1 MNNIIISENGIDPRG
16 RVRRMAALLAAL
28 LAFSAF
34 VTSCGGNGD
43 NVTEDG
49 TATTTAEETTADPD
63 ALEVKDLGGITI
75 RAAGQANDARQT
87 FAKDEEN
94 GELVND
100 ALIKRD
106 KYVRD
111 TYNVNLEF
119 FLDQEL
125 EKSITQQVLANDC
138 EFDFMIGTM
147 RTMMQNMTL
156 SGLLS
161 DLNTLPYLSLEDV
174 WWCRGAAD
182 NLHIRDSLYFTAGP
196 ITPQFYFSP
205 YAMAYNKRLAEAY
218 QMPEIEKLV
227 ENGEWTIDKFA
238 SLLKNTAKDLDGDN
252 KIGKDDQLGLA
263 FDNMVGVGFPVAAG
277 IKTSEY
283 DSDGLPVVN
292 MNSERTLDIISKLR
306 VIFGDKE
313 NCFNGESVETGFDN
327 KIFVQGRAIFNT
339 HTMSNMIATF
349 REMEDDYGIIPCPK
363 FDEAQESYYS
373 YSNPWCMIGV
383 AVPVTCADK
392 DTTAYVMEAMAR
404 KSYELVRPAQYDMT
418 LKQKVLRD
426 SDAELML
433 DLIYDNVVYD
443 LNGVFDFGG
452 SASVLEKA
460 IKQGADFTSAYAKIE
475 EKTKTEI
482 AKFVETMNK

>member
-16 RVRRMAALLAAL
+16 SVRRMAALLAAL

-34 VTSCGGNGD
+34 VTSCGENGD

-63 ALEVKDLGGITI
+63 TLEVKDLGGITI

-87 FAKDEEN
+87 FAKDE
-94 GELVND
+94 
-100 ALIKRD
+100 
-106 KYVRD
+106 
-111 TYNVNLEF
+111 
-119 FLDQEL
+119 
-125 EKSITQQVLANDC
+125 
-138 EFDFMIGTM
+138 
-147 RTMMQNMTL
+147 
-156 SGLLS
+156 
-161 DLNTLPYLSLEDV
+161 
-174 WWCRGAAD
+174 
-182 NLHIRDSLYFTAGP
+182 
-196 ITPQFYFSP
+196 
-205 YAMAYNKRLAEAY
+205 
-218 QMPEIEKLV
+218 

>member
-1 MNNIIISENGIDPRG
+1 MNTKDKRAG
-16 RVRRMAALLAAL
+16 VLFLAAL
-28 LAFSAF
+28 LSLTTLTA
-34 VTSCGGNGD
+34 CGG
-43 NVTEDG
+43 
-49 TATTTAEETTADPD
+49 TTADTTDDTTDTTVSEETTIDPD

-106 KYVRD
+106 KFVRD

-119 FLDQEL
+119 HLDTDL

-138 EFDFMIGTM
+138 EFDYVIGTM

-161 DLNTLPYLSLEDV
+161 DLSAMPYLTLDEV
-174 WWCRGAAD
+174 WWCKGAAD

-205 YAMAYNKRLAEAY
+205 YAMAYNKRLAADY
-218 QMPEIEKLV
+218 QMPDIEELV
-227 ENGEWTIDKFA
+227 SSGEWTIDKFA
-238 SLLKNTAKDLDGDN
+238 SLLKNTAKDLDGNN
-252 KIGKDDQLGLA
+252 KIDQNDQLGLA
-263 FDNMVGVGFPVAAG
+263 YDNMVGIGFPTAAG
-277 IKTSEY
+277 MKTSEY
-283 DSDGLPVVN
+283 DSEGLPVVN
-292 MNSERTLDIISKLR
+292 MNSERTLDIISKLTA
-306 VIFGDKE
+306 IFGDKE
-313 NCFNGESVETGFDN
+313 NCFNGESIETGFDN

-363 FDEAQESYYS
+363 YDESQESYYS

-383 AVPVTCADK
+383 AVPVTTSDK

-426 SDAELML
+426 SSAELML

-452 SASVLEKA
+452 SASVLERAVMK
-460 IKQGADFTSAYAKIE
+460 GTDFASGYAKVE

-482 AKFVETMNK
+482 AKFVDTINENR

>member
-28 LAFSAF
+28 LVFSAF
-34 VTSCGGNGD
+34 MTSCGGNGD

-138 EFDFMIGTM
+138 EFDFVIGTM

-182 NLHIRDSLYFTAGP
+182 NLHIRDSFYFTAGP

-313 NCFNGESVETGFDN
+313 NCFNGESVETG
-327 KIFVQGRAIFNT
+327 V
-339 HTMSNMIATF
+339 
-349 REMEDDYGIIPCPK
+349 
-363 FDEAQESYYS
+363 
-373 YSNPWCMIGV
+373 
-383 AVPVTCADK
+383 
-392 DTTAYVMEAMAR
+392 
-404 KSYELVRPAQYDMT
+404 
-418 LKQKVLRD
+418 
-426 SDAELML
+426 
-433 DLIYDNVVYD
+433 
-443 LNGVFDFGG
+443 
-452 SASVLEKA
+452 
-460 IKQGADFTSAYAKIE
+460 
-475 EKTKTEI
+475 
-482 AKFVETMNK
+482 